1 MQREISFFDLFL
13 WIFWNVALVADFMFF
28 PSWKWRNEDFVPEST
43 LRILHYDGALP
54 SNPVKLLEQIWPAH
68 TDSSLITIAPR
79 STLPALEMKRFDTG
93 EWVCPEDFMGEEHM
107 AVFMGDSGACTCC
120 YLFLVCLLLLLLF
133 SSHSP
138 SQI

>member
-1 MQREISFFDLFL
+1 M
-13 WIFWNVALVADFMFF
+13 
-28 PSWKWRNEDFVPEST
+28 PEST

-68 TDSSLITIAPR
+68 SDSSLITIAPR

-107 AVFMGDSGACTCC
+107 AVFMGDSGACAFA
-120 YLFLVCLLLLLLF
+120 LLSISCLLVVVVVF
-133 SSHSP
+133 SSHTP